1 MHSIALDDGSVTD
14 TREWWAEAPGDRE
27 ARCHPGPACE
37 EIIGASAAL
46 TAVLRQVELVAPTDA
61 TVLIQGETGTGK
73 ELIARA
79 LQQRSARRHHPFIHV
94 NGAAIPAG
102 LLESALFGHE
112 RGAFTGAIGRH
123 LGRFEL
129 AHQGTLFFDEVGDL
143 PLDVQPKL
151 LRVLQEQAFERVG
164 GTRTIGVDVRL
175 VAATHRD
182 LAQMV
187 LEGTFRSDLY
197 YRLHVFPMRL
207 PALRERPEDIPL
219 LVRHFAQQH
228 AQRLHKPVYTIP
240 AEALAALTRYPWPGN
255 VRELQN
261 VIERAVILAR
271 DGVLRPVL
279 PTQQQPL
286 PRSPAGGSTLADVQ
300 RDYIRLVLRDT
311 SGVIG
316 GQHGAAARLGVKR
329 TTLLSR
335 MERLGIARQVS

>member
-1 MHSIALDDGSVTD
+1 MNSIALDYCSVTD
-14 TREWWAEAPGDRE
+14 AREWLAEEQGDRE
-27 ARCHPGPACE
+27 AQCHPGHAFE
-37 EIIGASAAL
+37 EIIGESSAL

-79 LQQRSARRHHPFIHV
+79 LHQRNARRHHPFIKV
-94 NGAAIPAG
+94 NGAAIPSG
-102 LLESALFGHE
+102 LLESELFGHE

-143 PLDVQPKL
+143 PLDLQPKL

-182 LAQMV
+182 LTQMV
-187 LEGTFRSDLY
+187 VEGTFRSDLY
-197 YRLHVFPMRL
+197 YRLNVFPIRL
-207 PALRERPEDIPL
+207 PPLRERPEDIPL

-228 AQRLHKPVYTIP
+228 AQRLHKPVHTIP
-240 AEALAALTRYPWPGN
+240 AEALEALTRYPWPGN

-279 PTQQQPL
+279 PTWQQPL
-286 PRSPAGGSTLADVQ
+286 QRSPAGGSTLADVQ
-300 RDYIRLVLRDT
+300 RDYIVRVLRDA

-316 GQHGAAARLGVKR
+316 GQHGAAARLGLKR

-335 MERLGIARQVS
+335 MERLGIARQAL

>member
-1 MHSIALDDGSVTD
+1 MNSIALDYCSVTD
-14 TREWWAEAPGDRE
+14 AREWLAEEQGDRE
-27 ARCHPGPACE
+27 AQCRPGHAFE
-37 EIIGASAAL
+37 EIIGTNAAL

-79 LQQRSARRHHPFIHV
+79 LHQRNARRHHPFIKV
-94 NGAAIPAG
+94 NGAAIPSG
-102 LLESALFGHE
+102 LLESELFGHE

-143 PLDVQPKL
+143 PLDLQPKL

-164 GTRTIGVDVRL
+164 GTRTIGVDVRV

-187 LEGTFRSDLY
+187 LEGMFRSDLY
-197 YRLHVFPMRL
+197 YRLNVFPIRL
-207 PALRERPEDIPL
+207 PPLRERPEDIPL

-228 AQRLHKPVYTIP
+228 AQHLHKPIHTIP
-240 AEALAALTRYPWPGN
+240 AEALEALTRYPWPGN

-261 VIERAVILAR
+261 VIERAVILAH

-279 PTQQQPL
+279 PTWQQPL
-286 PRSPAGGSTLADVQ
+286 QRSPAGSSTLADVQ
-300 RDYIRLVLRDT
+300 RDYILRVLRDT

-316 GQHGAAARLGVKR
+316 GQRGAAARLGLKR

-335 MERLGIARQVS
+335 MERLGIARQML

>member
-1 MHSIALDDGSVTD
+1 MNSIALDYCPVTD
-14 TREWWAEAPGDRE
+14 THEWLAEEQGDRE
-27 ARCHPGPACE
+27 ARCHPGHAFE

-79 LQQRSARRHHPFIHV
+79 LHQRNARRHHPFIKV
-94 NGAAIPAG
+94 NGAAIPSG
-102 LLESALFGHE
+102 LLESELFGHE

-143 PLDVQPKL
+143 PLDLQPKL

-164 GTRTIGVDVRL
+164 GTRTIDVDVRL

-187 LEGTFRSDLY
+187 VEGTFRSDLY
-197 YRLHVFPMRL
+197 YRLNVFPIRL
-207 PALRERPEDIPL
+207 PPLRERPEDIPL
-219 LVRHFAQQH
+219 LVRHFAQQY
-228 AQRLHKPVYTIP
+228 AQRLHKPVHIIP
-240 AEALAALTRYPWPGN
+240 AEAQEALTCYPWPGN

-279 PTQQQPL
+279 PTWQQPL
-286 PRSPAGGSTLADVQ
+286 HRSPGGGSTLADVQ
-300 RDYIRLVLRDT
+300 RDYIVRVLRDA

-316 GQHGAAARLGVKR
+316 GQQGAAARLGLKR

-335 MERLGIARQVS
+335 MQRLGIAR